1 MNLADVARRAGV
13 STATVSRVMNNVGV
27 VREETRLRV
36 VRAAEELRYYPNVNA
51 RALAGG
57 DSRMIGLIV
66 SNLEN
71 PFFLDIFRSVETA
84 AHDAGYEVLVANTGY
99 RPERLH
105 ALVRLMIGRRLSG
118 LAVVVSEMDE
128 PLLDELTHLE
138 VPVVV
143 YDVGASRRGL
153 VHIRVDYRAAMQRLV
168 NHLVE
173 LGHRR
178 LAFVGHHPTLGPL
191 QDRKETFLEIVHQV
205 SPAIEYRTA
214 TGADSFCGG
223 REAVRAIF
231 GEGFQPTAIVC
242 VNDFMAA
249 GALRELRDLHLRV
262 PDDVSLTGFDDIE
275 LADIVSPPLTTA
287 HIPRDLIGRLIFE
300 SLTTT
305 PQPREILLTP
315 TIALRASTAQI
326 LQPVCASS

>member
-13 STATVSRVMNNVGV
+13 STATVSRVLNNVGV
-27 VREETRLRV
+27 VREETRQRV
-36 VRAAEELRYYPNVNA
+36 ARAAEELRYYPNVHA

-71 PFFLDIFRSVETA
+71 PFFLDIFRSLEAA
-84 AHDAGYEVLVANTGY
+84 AHDADYEVLITNTGY
-99 RPERLH
+99 RSDRLH

-118 LAVVVSEMDE
+118 LAIVVSEMDE
-128 PLLDELTHLE
+128 PLLDELAHHDL
-138 VPVVV
+138 PIVV
-143 YDVGASRRGL
+143 YDVGSTRRGL
-153 VHIRVDYRAAMQRLV
+153 VHIKIDYRAAMQRIV
-168 NHLVE
+168 SHLVE

-191 QDRKETFLEIVHQV
+191 QDRKETFLEIVRQF
-205 SPAIEYRTA
+205 SASIEYRTA
-214 TGADSFCGG
+214 TGADGFSGG
-223 REAVRAIF
+223 RDAVRSIF
-231 GEGFQPTAIVC
+231 GEGFRPTAIVC

-249 GALRELRDLHLRV
+249 GALRELRALNLRV
-262 PDDVSLTGFDDIE
+262 PEDVSLTGFDDIE
-275 LADIVSPPLTTA
+275 LADIITPPLTTA

-315 TIALRASTAQI
+315 TFTLRASTAPI
-326 LQPVCASS
+326 LQPSCASS

>member
-36 VRAAEELRYYPNVNA
+36 TRAAEELRYYPNVHA

-57 DSRMIGLIV
+57 DPRVIGLIV

-71 PFFLDIFRSVETA
+71 PFFLDIFRSLETA
-84 AHDAGYEVLVANTGY
+84 AHDAAYEVLISSTGY

-105 ALVRLMIGRRLSG
+105 ALVRLMIGRRPAG
-118 LAVVVSEMDE
+118 LAIVVSEMDQA
-128 PLLDELTHLE
+128 LLDELAHHEL
-138 VPVVV
+138 PVVV
-143 YDVGASRRGL
+143 YDVGAPHRGL
-153 VHIRVDYRAAMQRLV
+153 VHIKVDYRAAMHQIV
-168 NHLVE
+168 SHLVD

-191 QDRKETFLEIVHQV
+191 HDRKETFLEIVQQF
-205 SPAIEYRTA
+205 SPSIDYRTA
-214 TGADSFCGG
+214 TGTDSFRGG
-223 REAVRAIF
+223 REAVRAVF

-249 GALRELRDLHLRV
+249 GALRELRALNLRV

-275 LADIVSPPLTTA
+275 LADILSPPLTTA

-315 TIALRASTAQI
+315 TFVRRASTAPI
-326 LQPVCASS
+326 LQLTCASS

>member
-13 STATVSRVMNNVGV
+13 STATVSRVLNNVGV
-27 VREETRLRV
+27 VREETRVRV
-36 VRAAEELRYYPNVNA
+36 ARAAEELRYYPNMHA

-71 PFFLDIFRSVETA
+71 PFFLDIFRSLEAA
-84 AHDAGYEVLVANTGY
+84 AHDANYEVLVTNTGY

-105 ALVRLMIGRRLSG
+105 ALIRLMFGRRLSG

-128 PLLDELTHLE
+128 PLLDELSHHDL
-138 VPVVV
+138 PIVV
-143 YDVGASRRGL
+143 YDVGAARRGL
-153 VHIRVDYRAAMQRLV
+153 VHIKIDYKAGMQRIV
-168 NHLVE
+168 SHLVE

-178 LAFVGHHPTLGPL
+178 LAFLGHHTTLGPL
-191 QDRKETFLEIVHQV
+191 QDRKQTFLDVVHQF
-205 SPAIEYRTA
+205 SPTIEYRTA
-214 TGADSFCGG
+214 TGADSFVGG
-223 REAVRAIF
+223 REAVRAIY

-249 GALRELRDLHLRV
+249 GALRELRARNLRV
-262 PDDVSLTGFDDIE
+262 PEDVSLTGFDNIE
-275 LADIVSPPLTTA
+275 LADIVSPSLTTA

-300 SLTTT
+300 SLTSA

-315 TIALRASTAQI
+315 EFTLRASTAAI
-326 LQPVCASS
+326 VTESCASS

>member
-36 VRAAEELRYYPNVNA
+36 ARAAEELRYYPNVHA

-57 DSRMIGLIV
+57 DPRMVGLIV

-71 PFFLDIFRSVETA
+71 PFFLDVFRSLEAA
-84 AHDAGYEVLVANTGY
+84 AHDAAYEVLVTNTGY

-118 LAVVVSEMDE
+118 LAIVVSEMDE
-128 PLLDELTHLE
+128 ALLDELTHHDL
-138 VPVVV
+138 PIVV
-143 YDVGASRRGL
+143 YDVGTPRRNL
-153 VHIRVDYRAAMQRLV
+153 VHIKVDYRAGMQRLV
-168 NHLVE
+168 SHLVE

-191 QDRKETFLEIVHQV
+191 QDRKETFLEIVRQF
-205 SPAIEYRTA
+205 SAAIEYRTA

-223 REAVRAIF
+223 REAVSAIF

-249 GALRELRDLHLRV
+249 GALRELRARNLRV
-262 PDDVSLTGFDDIE
+262 PGDVSLTGFDDIE
-275 LADIVSPPLTTA
+275 LADILSPSLTTA

-305 PQPREILLTP
+305 QQPREILLTP
-315 TIALRASTAQI
+315 TLTLRESTAPL
-326 LQPVCASS
+326 LQPACASS

>member
-36 VRAAEELRYYPNVNA
+36 ARAAEELRYYPNVHA

-57 DSRMIGLIV
+57 DPRMVGVIV

-71 PFFLDIFRSVETA
+71 PFFLDIFRSLEAA
-84 AHDAGYEVLVANTGY
+84 AHDAAYEVLVTNTGY

-105 ALVRLMIGRRLSG
+105 SLVRLMIGRRLSG
-118 LAVVVSEMDE
+118 LAIVVSEMDE
-128 PLLDELTHLE
+128 PLLDELAHHEL
-138 VPVVV
+138 PIVV
-143 YDVGASRRGL
+143 YDVGTPRRGL
-153 VHIRVDYRAAMQRLV
+153 VHIKVDYRAGMQRLV
-168 NHLVE
+168 SHLVE

-191 QDRKETFLEIVHQV
+191 HDRKETFLEIVRQF

-223 REAVRAIF
+223 REAVGAIF

-249 GALRELRDLHLRV
+249 GALRELRARNLRV
-262 PDDVSLTGFDDIE
+262 PQDVSLTGFDDIE
-275 LADIVSPPLTTA
+275 LADIVSPSLTTA

-305 PQPREILLTP
+305 LQPREILLTP
-315 TIALRASTAQI
+315 TLTLRESTAPL
-326 LQPVCASS
+326 LQPACASS

>member
-13 STATVSRVMNNVGV
+13 STATVSRVLNKVGV

-36 VRAAEELRYYPNVNA
+36 ARAAEELRYYPNVHA

-57 DSRMIGLIV
+57 DTRMIGLIV

-71 PFFLDIFRSVETA
+71 PFFLDIFRSLEAA
-84 AHDAGYEVLVANTGY
+84 AHDAAYEVLVTNTGY

-118 LAVVVSEMDE
+118 LAIVVSEMDQ
-128 PLLDELTHLE
+128 PLLDELAHHEL
-138 VPVVV
+138 PIVV
-143 YDVGASRRGL
+143 YDVGGPHRGL
-153 VHIRVDYRAAMQRLV
+153 VHIKVDYRAAMQRIV
-168 NHLVE
+168 SHLVD

-178 LAFVGHHPTLGPL
+178 LAFAGHHPTLGPL
-191 QDRKETFLEIVHQV
+191 QDRKETFLEIVRQF
-205 SPAIEYRTA
+205 SPSIDYRTA

-249 GALRELRDLHLRV
+249 GALRELRALNLRV
-262 PDDVSLTGFDDIE
+262 PEDVSLTGFDDIE
-275 LADIVSPPLTTA
+275 LADILSPPLTTA

-315 TIALRASTAQI
+315 TLTLRASTAPL
-326 LQPVCASS
+326 LQPSCASS